1 MAKRPPTEGGG
12 GGAADDV
19 GGPSPVTPAK
29 TPAARRRRATRG
41 AAVAAAGHHL
51 ETEHHRSAGGLVVR
65 RDQVLLISTQK
76 GRRWQLPK
84 GHIEAGETPEETA
97 VREVREETGVTGRVV
112 AALPE
117 VEYWYVEKGKL
128 RVHKRVD
135 YFLLEYESGDAA
147 DFDAGEVSG
156 ADWFSWDEGLAKLS
170 FENERRVAEK
180 ARQLAGSPAPVLT

>member
-1 MAKRPPTEGGG
+1 MAKRPPTERGDGD
-12 GGAADDV
+12 AAR
-19 GGPSPVTPAK
+19 PATPAPPPAS
-29 TPAARRRRATRG
+29 TTAAAARRRRATRG
-41 AAVAAAGHHL
+41 SAVASSGHHL

-65 RDQVLLISTQK
+65 GDRMLLISTQK

-112 AALPE
+112 APLPE

-135 YFLLEYESGDAA
+135 YFLLEFESGDAA

-156 ADWFSWDEGLAKLS
+156 AEWFSWDEGLAKLS

-180 ARQLAGSPAPVLT
+180 ARQLAGSLVPAIS

>member
-1 MAKRPPTEGGG
+1 MAKRPPTESARKQ
-12 GGAADDV
+12 AAPAS
-19 GGPSPVTPAK
+19 PSR
-29 TPAARRRRATRG
+29 PAA
-41 AAVAAAGHHL
+41 AV

-65 RDQVLLISTQK
+65 GATILLISTQQ

-84 GHIEAGETPEETA
+84 GHIEDGETSEQTA
-97 VREVREETGVTGRVV
+97 VREVREETGVTGRVA

-117 VEYWYVEKGKL
+117 VEYWYVEKSKL

-156 ADWFSWDEGLAKLS
+156 AGWFGWDEGLAKLS
-170 FENERRVAEK
+170 FENERRVAEQ
-180 ARQLAGSPAPVLT
+180 ARKLAVSLALGAPAVP